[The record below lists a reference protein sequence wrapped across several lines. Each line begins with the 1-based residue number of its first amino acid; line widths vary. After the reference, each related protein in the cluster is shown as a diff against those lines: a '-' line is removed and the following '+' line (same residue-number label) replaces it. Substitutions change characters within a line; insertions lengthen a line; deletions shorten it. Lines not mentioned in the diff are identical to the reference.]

1 MMGHRNAYSDAYL
14 DESPA
19 NNRDRWLLSYADLLT
34 LLLAFFV
41 VMYSVSA
48 VNNDKLA
55 LISSSLAEAFNEEAF
70 EPEAFEP
77 EAFEQEAIKQ
87 QDWTRP
93 DKLIEALALDIE
105 GATFDFDRSSGVEF
119 TLSLPGELLFASGSA
134 TLKAGAREELAR
146 LLPLLHASTAGL
158 VVEGHTDDEPTQ
170 GKTFAS
176 NWELSAGR
184 AATAVRFLE
193 ASGIERN
200 RLSIVGMADTD
211 PIASNETPAGQASNR
226 RVVFKVQAMDWQRVE
241 QMSPLPS
248 RQKDISETSETL
260 SSPPTLPN
268 LDEIDPVLLEELLRN
283 IEGGGN

>member
-55 LISSSLAEAFNEEAF
+55 LISSSLAEAFNEEA
-70 EPEAFEP
+70 
-77 EAFEQEAIKQ
+77 IKQ
-87 QDWTRP
+87 QEWTRP

-200 RLSIVGMADTD
+200 RLSIVGMADTA